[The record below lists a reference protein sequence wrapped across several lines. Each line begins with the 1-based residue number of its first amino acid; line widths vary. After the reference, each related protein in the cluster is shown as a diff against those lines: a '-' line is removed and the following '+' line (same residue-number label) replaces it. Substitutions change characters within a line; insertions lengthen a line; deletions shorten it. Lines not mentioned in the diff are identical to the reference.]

1 MTMLPSIIET
11 DLPAASTTAKRH
23 GQMKKTSKQSKS
35 GWGGRRAGAGAPYG
49 NTNAVKHGERS
60 KRAFFPLE
68 GEEQRSPLVNLR
80 VRNLILAEQL
90 GKMNQ
95 SGRWY
100 NSNPQDWR
108 ESLLIEGIMWQHT
121 KKMMRLERLAAQTAL
136 QEAKANWAK
145 LRNRHNTPSGCVVL
159 P

>member
-1 MTMLPSIIET
+1 
-11 DLPAASTTAKRH
+11 
-23 GQMKKTSKQSKS
+23 MKKTSKQSKS

-145 LRNRHNTPSGCVVL
+145 LRNRHNTQSGCVVL

>member
-1 MTMLPSIIET
+1 
-11 DLPAASTTAKRH
+11 
-23 GQMKKTSKQSKS
+23 MKKTSKQSRS

-68 GEEQRSPLVNLR
+68 GEEQRSLLVNLR

-100 NSNPQDWR
+100 NGNPQDWR

-145 LRNRHNTPSGCVVL
+145 LRNRHNTQSGCVVL

>member
-1 MTMLPSIIET
+1 
-11 DLPAASTTAKRH
+11 
-23 GQMKKTSKQSKS
+23 MKKTSKQSRS

-68 GEEQRSPLVNLR
+68 GEEQRSLLVNLR

-100 NSNPQDWR
+100 NGNPQDWR

-121 KKMMRLERLAAQTAL
+121 KKMMRLERLVAQTAL

-145 LRNRHNTPSGCVVL
+145 LRNRHNMLSGCAVL

>member
-1 MTMLPSIIET
+1 
-11 DLPAASTTAKRH
+11 
-23 GQMKKTSKQSKS
+23 MKKTSKQSRS
-35 GWGGRRAGAGAPYG
+35 GWGGWRAGAGAPYG

-100 NSNPQDWR
+100 NGNPQDWR

-145 LRNRHNTPSGCVVL
+145 LRNRHNMLSGCAVL

>member
-1 MTMLPSIIET
+1 MYRVSGKNEHHNEKARTNE
-11 DLPAASTTAKRH
+11 
-23 GQMKKTSKQSKS
+23 KTSKQSRS

-68 GEEQRSPLVNLR
+68 GEEQRSLLVNLR

-100 NSNPQDWR
+100 NGNPQDWR

-145 LRNRHNTPSGCVVL
+145 LRNRHNTQSGCVVL

>member
-1 MTMLPSIIET
+1 
-11 DLPAASTTAKRH
+11 
-23 GQMKKTSKQSKS
+23 MKKTSKQSKS

-100 NSNPQDWR
+100 NGNPQDWR

-145 LRNRHNTPSGCVVL
+145 LRNRHNMLSGCVVL

>member
-1 MTMLPSIIET
+1 
-11 DLPAASTTAKRH
+11 
-23 GQMKKTSKQSKS
+23 MKKTSKQSRS

-100 NSNPQDWR
+100 NGNPQDWR

-145 LRNRHNTPSGCVVL
+145 LRNRHNMLSGCAVL